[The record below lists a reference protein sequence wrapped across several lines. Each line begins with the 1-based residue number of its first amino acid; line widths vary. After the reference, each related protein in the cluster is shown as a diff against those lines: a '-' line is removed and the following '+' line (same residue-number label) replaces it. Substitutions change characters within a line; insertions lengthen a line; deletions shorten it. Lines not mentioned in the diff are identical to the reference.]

1 MISFNDLVTTDIPIV
16 PIAQGSLYSISGEDG
31 TPIIEFKT
39 LLKAEYKSRGS
50 VVSESIEMNSFAAYN
65 KTTEPR
71 EYSFSVA
78 LQAPNNDFSSAVS
91 KLEELKKGTELFSF
105 VTPYLV
111 FNSLT
116 LEGYSTAFE
125 TYTSMMVVDLE
136 CKEILQVEQGYTN
149 VNVQILQVEQGYT
162 NVNVQSEATPISQES
177 AADESNADTVGTGI
191 TNTEPATTT
200 ETQETEESI
209 LSGWGV

>member
-1 MISFNDLVTTDIPIV
+1 MISFKDLVTTNIPIM
-16 PIAQGSLYSISGEDG
+16 PMAQGSLYSISGEDG
-31 TPIIEFKT
+31 TPIIGFKT
-39 LLKAEYKSRGS
+39 LLKAEYKSSGS

-78 LQAPNNDFSSAVS
+78 LQAPNNDFSSAVA

-111 FNSLT
+111 FNNLT

-125 TYTSMMVVDLE
+125 TYTSMMVIDLE
-136 CKEILQVEQGYTN
+136 CKE
-149 VNVQILQVEQGYT
+149 ILQVEQGYT

>member
-1 MISFNDLVTTDIPIV
+1 MISFDDLLTTDTIMPM
-16 PIAQGSLYSISGEDG
+16 AQGSLYSISGEDG
-31 TPIIEFKT
+31 TPIIDFKT
-39 LLKAEYKSRGS
+39 LLKAEYKSSGS
-50 VVSESIEMNSFAAYN
+50 VVSEPIEMNSFAAYN

-149 VNVQILQVEQGYT
+149 VNVQ
-162 NVNVQSEATPISQES
+162 SEATPISQES
-177 AADESNADTVGTGI
+177 AADESDADTVETGI

-200 ETQETEESI
+200 ETEQTEESI

>member
-1 MISFNDLVTTDIPIV
+1 MISFDDLLTTTGIPIM
-16 PIAQGSLYSISGEDG
+16 PMAQGSLYSISGEDG
-31 TPIIEFKT
+31 TPIIDFKT
-39 LLKAEYKSRGS
+39 LLKAEYKSSGS
-50 VVSESIEMNSFAAYN
+50 VVSAPIELNSFASYN

-71 EYSFSVA
+71 EYSFTVA
-78 LQAPNNDFSSAVS
+78 LQAPNNDFSSAIS
-91 KLEELKKGTELFSF
+91 RLEELKNGTELFSF

-149 VNVQILQVEQGYT
+149 VE
-162 NVNVQSEATPISQES
+162 VNDATPISQED

-200 ETQETEESI
+200 ETEQTESI

>member
-1 MISFNDLVTTDIPIV
+1 MISFNDLVTTDIPIM

-31 TPIIEFKT
+31 TPIIDFKT
-39 LLKAEYKSRGS
+39 LLKAEYKSSGS
-50 VVSESIEMNSFAAYN
+50 VVSEPIELNSFAAYN

-149 VNVQILQVEQGYT
+149 VNVQ
-162 NVNVQSEATPISQES
+162 SEATPISQES
-177 AADESNADTVGTGI
+177 AADESNADTVETGI

-209 LSGWGV
+209 LYGWGV

>member
-1 MISFNDLVTTDIPIV
+1 MISFNDLLTTTGIPIM
-16 PIAQGSLYSISGEDG
+16 PMAQGSLYSISGEDG
-31 TPIIEFKT
+31 TPIIGFKT
-39 LLKAEYKSRGS
+39 LLKAEYKSSGS
-50 VVSESIEMNSFAAYN
+50 VVSAPIEMNSFAAYN

-78 LQAPNNDFSSAVS
+78 LQAPNNDFSSAIS

-125 TYTSMMVVDLE
+125 TYTNMMVIDLE

-149 VNVQILQVEQGYT
+149 VD
-162 NVNVQSEATPISQES
+162 VQSEATPISQES

>member
-1 MISFNDLVTTDIPIV
+1 MISFNDLVTTDIPIM
-16 PIAQGSLYSISGEDG
+16 PMAQGSLYSISGEDG
-31 TPIIEFKT
+31 TPIIGFKT
-39 LLKAEYKSRGS
+39 LLKAEYKSSGS
-50 VVSESIEMNSFAAYN
+50 VVSEPVEMNSFAAYN

-149 VNVQILQVEQGYT
+149 VE
-162 NVNVQSEATPISQES
+162 VNDATPISQES

-209 LSGWGV
+209 LYGWGV

>member
-1 MISFNDLVTTDIPIV
+1 MISFDDLLTTDTIMPM
-16 PIAQGSLYSISGEDG
+16 AQGSLYSISGEDG
-31 TPIIEFKT
+31 TPIIDFKT
-39 LLKAEYKSRGS
+39 LLKAEYKSSGS
-50 VVSESIEMNSFAAYN
+50 VVSAPIEMNSFAAYN

-149 VNVQILQVEQGYT
+149 VE
-162 NVNVQSEATPISQES
+162 VNDATPISQES
-177 AADESNADTVGTGI
+177 AADESDADTVGTGI

-209 LSGWGV
+209 LYGWGV

>member
-1 MISFNDLVTTDIPIV
+1 MISFDDLLTTDTIMPM
-16 PIAQGSLYSISGEDG
+16 AQGSLYSISGEDG
-31 TPIIEFKT
+31 TPIIDFKT
-39 LLKAEYKSRGS
+39 LLKAEYKSSGS
-50 VVSESIEMNSFAAYN
+50 VVSAPIEMNSFAAYN

-149 VNVQILQVEQGYT
+149 VE
-162 NVNVQSEATPISQES
+162 VNDATPISQES

-209 LSGWGV
+209 LYGWGV

>member
-1 MISFNDLVTTDIPIV
+1 MISFNDLVTTDIPIM
-16 PIAQGSLYSISGEDG
+16 PMAQGSLYSISGEDG
-31 TPIIEFKT
+31 TPIIGFKT
-39 LLKAEYKSRGS
+39 LLKAEYKSSGS

-78 LQAPNNDFSSAVS
+78 LQAPNNDFSSAIS

-149 VNVQILQVEQGYT
+149 VD
-162 NVNVQSEATPISQES
+162 VQSEATPISQES

-191 TNTEPATTT
+191 TNTEPATTSET
-200 ETQETEESI
+200 EQTEESI

>member
-1 MISFNDLVTTDIPIV
+1 MISFDDLLTTDTIMPM
-16 PIAQGSLYSISGEDG
+16 AQGSLYSISGEDG
-31 TPIIEFKT
+31 TPIIDFKT
-39 LLKAEYKSRGS
+39 LLKAEYKSSGS
-50 VVSESIEMNSFAAYN
+50 VVSEPIEMNSFAAYN

-149 VNVQILQVEQGYT
+149 VE
-162 NVNVQSEATPISQES
+162 VNDATPISQES

-200 ETQETEESI
+200 ETQDTEESI
-209 LSGWGV
+209 LYGWGV

>member
-1 MISFNDLVTTDIPIV
+1 MISFDDLLTTDTIMPM
-16 PIAQGSLYSISGEDG
+16 AQGSLYSISGEDG
-31 TPIIEFKT
+31 TPIIDFKT
-39 LLKAEYKSRGS
+39 LLKAEYKSSGS
-50 VVSESIEMNSFAAYN
+50 VVSEPIEMNSFAAYN

-149 VNVQILQVEQGYT
+149 VE
-162 NVNVQSEATPISQES
+162 VNDATPISQES

-200 ETQETEESI
+200 ETEQTEESI
-209 LSGWGV
+209 LYGWGV

>member
-1 MISFNDLVTTDIPIV
+1 MISFNDLVTTNIPIM
-16 PIAQGSLYSISGEDG
+16 PMAQGSLYSISGEDG
-31 TPIIEFKT
+31 TPIIGFKT
-39 LLKAEYKSRGS
+39 LLKAEYKSSGS

-149 VNVQILQVEQGYT
+149 VNVQ
-162 NVNVQSEATPISQES
+162 SEATPISQES

-209 LSGWGV
+209 LSGWGL

>member
-1 MISFNDLVTTDIPIV
+1 MISFDDLLTTTGIPTM
-16 PIAQGSLYSISGEDG
+16 PMAQGSLYSISGEDG
-31 TPIIEFKT
+31 TPIIDFKT
-39 LLKAEYKSRGS
+39 LLKAEYKSSGS
-50 VVSESIEMNSFAAYN
+50 VVSEPIEMNSFAAYN

-105 VTPYLV
+105 VTPHLV

-149 VNVQILQVEQGYT
+149 VNVQ
-162 NVNVQSEATPISQES
+162 SEATPISQES
-177 AADESNADTVGTGI
+177 AADESDADTVETGI

-209 LSGWGV
+209 LYGWGV

>member
-1 MISFNDLVTTDIPIV
+1 MISFNDLVTTDIPIM

-31 TPIIEFKT
+31 TPIIGFKT
-39 LLKAEYKSRGS
+39 LLKAEYKSSGS

-71 EYSFSVA
+71 EFSFSVA
-78 LQAPNNDFSSAVS
+78 LQAPNNDFSSAIS

-149 VNVQILQVEQGYT
+149 VNVQ
-162 NVNVQSEATPISQES
+162 SEATPISQED

-200 ETQETEESI
+200 ETQEIEESI

>member
-1 MISFNDLVTTDIPIV
+1 MISFNDLVTTDIPIM

-31 TPIIEFKT
+31 TPIIGFKT
-39 LLKAEYKSRGS
+39 LLKAEYKSSGS

-125 TYTSMMVVDLE
+125 TYTSMMVIDLE
-136 CKEILQVEQGYTN
+136 CKE
-149 VNVQILQVEQGYT
+149 ILQVEQGYT

>member
-1 MISFNDLVTTDIPIV
+1 MISFDDLLTTDTIMPM
-16 PIAQGSLYSISGEDG
+16 AQGSLYSISGEDG
-31 TPIIEFKT
+31 TPIIDFKT
-39 LLKAEYKSRGS
+39 LLKAEYKSSGS
-50 VVSESIEMNSFAAYN
+50 VVSEPIELNSFAAYN

-149 VNVQILQVEQGYT
+149 VE
-162 NVNVQSEATPISQES
+162 VNDATPISQES

-209 LSGWGV
+209 LYGWGV

>member
-1 MISFNDLVTTDIPIV
+1 MISFDDLLTTDTIMPM
-16 PIAQGSLYSISGEDG
+16 AQGSLYSISGEDG
-31 TPIIEFKT
+31 TPIIDFKT
-39 LLKAEYKSRGS
+39 LLKAEYKSSGS
-50 VVSESIEMNSFAAYN
+50 VVSAPIELNSFAAYN

-78 LQAPNNDFSSAVS
+78 LQAPNNDFSSAIS

-149 VNVQILQVEQGYT
+149 VD
-162 NVNVQSEATPISQES
+162 VQSEATPISQES

-209 LSGWGV
+209 LYGWGV

>member
-1 MISFNDLVTTDIPIV
+1 MISFNDLVTTDIPIM
-16 PIAQGSLYSISGEDG
+16 PIAQGSLYSISDEDG
-31 TPIIEFKT
+31 TPIIGFKT
-39 LLKAEYKSRGS
+39 LLKAEYKSSGS

-149 VNVQILQVEQGYT
+149 VNVQ
-162 NVNVQSEATPISQES
+162 SEATPISQES
-177 AADESNADTVGTGI
+177 AADESNADTVETGI

-209 LSGWGV
+209 LYGWVK

>member
-1 MISFNDLVTTDIPIV
+1 MISFNDLVTPDIPIM
-16 PIAQGSLYSISGEDG
+16 PMAQGSLYSISGEDG
-31 TPIIEFKT
+31 TPIIGFKT
-39 LLKAEYKSRGS
+39 LLKAEYKSSGS

-149 VNVQILQVEQGYT
+149 VNVQ
-162 NVNVQSEATPISQES
+162 SEATPISQES

>member
-1 MISFNDLVTTDIPIV
+1 MISFNDLVTTDIPIM
-16 PIAQGSLYSISGEDG
+16 PMAQGSLYSISGEDG
-31 TPIIEFKT
+31 TPIIGFKT
-39 LLKAEYKSRGS
+39 LLKAEYKSSGS

-111 FNSLT
+111 FNNLT

-149 VNVQILQVEQGYT
+149 VE
-162 NVNVQSEATPISQES
+162 VNDATPISQES

-209 LSGWGV
+209 LYGWGV

>member
-1 MISFNDLVTTDIPIV
+1 MISFDDLLTTDTIMPM
-16 PIAQGSLYSISGEDG
+16 AQGSLYSISGEDG
-31 TPIIEFKT
+31 TPIIDFKT
-39 LLKAEYKSRGS
+39 LLKAEYKSSGS
-50 VVSESIEMNSFAAYN
+50 VVSAPIEMNSFAAYN

-91 KLEELKKGTELFSF
+91 KLEELKKGTALFSF

-111 FNSLT
+111 FNNLT

-149 VNVQILQVEQGYT
+149 VE
-162 NVNVQSEATPISQES
+162 VNDATPISQEN
-177 AADESNADTVGTGI
+177 AADESDADTVETGI

-209 LSGWGV
+209 LYGWGV

>member
-1 MISFNDLVTTDIPIV
+1 MISFDDLLTTDTIMPL
-16 PIAQGSLYSISGEDG
+16 AQGSLYSISGEDG
-31 TPIIEFKT
+31 TPIIDFKT
-39 LLKAEYKSRGS
+39 LLKAEYKSSGS
-50 VVSESIEMNSFAAYN
+50 VVSEPIEMNSFAAYN

-149 VNVQILQVEQGYT
+149 VE
-162 NVNVQSEATPISQES
+162 VNDATPISQES
-177 AADESNADTVGTGI
+177 AADESDADTVGTGI

-209 LSGWGV
+209 LYGWGV

>member
-1 MISFNDLVTTDIPIV
+1 MISFDDLLTTDKIMPM
-16 PIAQGSLYSISGEDG
+16 AQGSLYSISGEDG
-31 TPIIEFKT
+31 TPIIDFKT
-39 LLKAEYKSRGS
+39 LLKAEYKSSGS
-50 VVSESIEMNSFAAYN
+50 VVSEPIEMNSFAAYN

-149 VNVQILQVEQGYT
+149 VE
-162 NVNVQSEATPISQES
+162 VNDATPISQES
-177 AADESNADTVGTGI
+177 AADESNADTVETGI

-200 ETQETEESI
+200 ETEQTEGSI

>member
-1 MISFNDLVTTDIPIV
+1 MISFDDFLTTDTIMPM
-16 PIAQGSLYSISGEDG
+16 AQGSLYSISGEDG
-31 TPIIEFKT
+31 TPIIDFKT
-39 LLKAEYKSRGS
+39 LLKAEYKSSGS
-50 VVSESIEMNSFAAYN
+50 VVSEPIELNSFAAYN

-149 VNVQILQVEQGYT
+149 VE
-162 NVNVQSEATPISQES
+162 VNDATPISQES
-177 AADESNADTVGTGI
+177 AADESDADTVGTGI

>member
-1 MISFNDLVTTDIPIV
+1 MISFDDLLTTDTIMPM
-16 PIAQGSLYSISGEDG
+16 AQGSLYSISGEDG
-31 TPIIEFKT
+31 TPIIDFKT
-39 LLKAEYKSRGS
+39 LLKAEYKSSGS
-50 VVSESIEMNSFAAYN
+50 VVSAPIEMNSFAAYN

-149 VNVQILQVEQGYT
+149 VE
-162 NVNVQSEATPISQES
+162 VNDATPISQES
-177 AADESNADTVGTGI
+177 AADESNADTVETGI

-209 LSGWGV
+209 LSGWGL